1 MNSTLLS
8 FNNTLVLFR
17 AVRRM
22 DKYDNRI
29 FLYFVLLCFLFSLVF
44 FPFLTFPNST
54 YIYKEWATAL
64 QGKDLSPFL
73 YVNLNL
79 TLFRLADSLKHVFHL
94 FNAPF
99 GAVPAE
105 NFMQFL
111 IAVKYNSY
119 FIFMQAFV
127 KFTELGFYEL
137 PFLGVR
143 LLLIR
148 WRFTWWYY
156 VWFVFKLYP
165 ISDLSFDLL
174 WVILLHSSHFC
185 P

>member
-1 MNSTLLS
+1 MITG
-8 FNNTLVLFR
+8 FFCILFC
-17 AVRRM
+17 
-22 DKYDNRI
+22 
-29 FLYFVLLCFLFSLVF
+29 FVFCFLLFF

-54 YIYKEWATAL
+54 YIYKEWVTAL
-64 QGKDLSPFL
+64 RGKDLSPFL

-119 FIFMQAFV
+119 FIFTQAFV

-148 WRFTWWYY
+148 
-156 VWFVFKLYP
+156 
-165 ISDLSFDLL
+165 
-174 WVILLHSSHFC
+174 
-185 P
+185 